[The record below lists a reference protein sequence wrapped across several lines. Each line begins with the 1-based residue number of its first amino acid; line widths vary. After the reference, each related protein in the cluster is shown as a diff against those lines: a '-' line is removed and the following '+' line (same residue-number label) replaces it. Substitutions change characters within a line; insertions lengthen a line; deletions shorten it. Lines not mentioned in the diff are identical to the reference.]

1 MRSRCVSA
9 VLMWTCLASYAFG
22 APREPLRG
30 LVAQEQPAVVE
41 TLRQLVSIE
50 SGSRDKAG
58 LDKISTLLAERL
70 RAVGATV
77 EFYSP
82 PATEIYRMFDT
93 PNDLGRVVIG
103 RLRGTGTRKILLLGH
118 MDTVY
123 LPGILATRPFRI
135 DGNRAYGP
143 GIADDKGGL
152 AVILHTL
159 AVLNAMSFRDY
170 GTLTVVFNADEEL
183 STPGARALIQRM
195 AGEHDYVLSCEPTL
209 GQSDSVA
216 LATSGGASATLT
228 IKGRASHAGVSP
240 ELGRNALV
248 ELAHQILQTNDL
260 SDRAHGVKFNW
271 TIGSGGNTR
280 NVIPETATASADV
293 RVLRMSDLDAVEKE
307 FRLRVK
313 KHLVPDTQV
322 DAGFE
327 RRRPPLEPTVASRAL
342 AARAQAIYTELG
354 EELTVDDKG
363 TGAGTDGAFAA
374 LSGRPVLESLGLR
387 GFGFH
392 SSDEEY
398 IQLDSIESRLY
409 LLSRLVTDLSA
420 AK

>member
-1 MRSRCVSA
+1 MTSRCLPA
-9 VLMWTCLASYAFG
+9 LLAYLFLTSPAIA
-22 APREPLRG
+22 APQEPLRG
-30 LVAQEQPAVVE
+30 LVAKEQPAVVE

-50 SGSRDKAG
+50 SGSRDKPG
-58 LDKISTLLAERL
+58 LDKISALLADRL

-82 PATEIYRMFDT
+82 SAAEIYRMFDT
-93 PNDLGRVVIG
+93 PSDLGRVVIG
-103 RLRGTGTRKILLLGH
+103 RLRGTGTKKIMLLGH

-159 AVLNAMSFRDY
+159 AVLEAMHFRDY
-170 GTLTVVFNADEEL
+170 ATLTVVINADEEL

-240 ELGRNALV
+240 ELGRNALI
-248 ELAHQILQTNDL
+248 ELAHQLLQTNDL
-260 SDRAHGVKFNW
+260 SAPAHGVKFNW

-280 NVIPETATASADV
+280 NVIPDTATASADV
-293 RVLRMSDLDAVEKE
+293 RVLRMSDLDAVENE
-307 FRLRVK
+307 FRVRVT

-327 RRRPPLEPTVASRAL
+327 RRRPPLEPTTASRAL
-342 AARAQAIYTELG
+342 AARAQAIYGELG
-354 EELTVDDKG
+354 NQLTVDDQS

-409 LLSRLVTDLSA
+409 LLSRLVAELSRA
-420 AK
+420 Q